1 VATKSQFAAFALV
14 VVATV
19 SAAQTPAP
27 LLPNGIAYDAN
38 GNLYIA
44 DTARNQIYE
53 ANLAGQLLIIAGT
66 GTQGFTGDNGPAQQA
81 QLNAPRGLA
90 IAGDGTIYIAD
101 TGNQRIRSIS
111 PQGIITTIAGT
122 GTAGFSGDNSP
133 ATQAQLNRPTALALD
148 STGALLFCDTGNQR
162 IRRISSGQILT
173 IAGTGTQGFSG
184 DNGPATAAELDTPAG
199 VAADAA
205 GRVYVADSHNHR
217 IRLIS
222 ASNIITTIAGTGIE
236 GYSGDNGPATQAQ
249 LALPQGLVLTSSGTL
264 LIADA
269 NNQRLRAISPSGV
282 VTTLAGNGVQGAAS
296 NATLAATAP
305 LNNPRS
311 VALSAFGQPTI
322 TNTLLH
328 ILTSNALYTPAALT
342 SPART
347 SSVTL
352 TIPANTYGQTT
363 AAITVTGTTT
373 PQGTVQLVEGNT
385 PLTQATLTSA
395 STNILLPALTA
406 GNHTL
411 TVNYL
416 GDGLNPAASTTMAT
430 TVNPASTFV
439 TAAPPAAT
447 YASQPMPLAAT
458 VASTTRGVPTGTV
471 QFLDN
476 ATVVA
481 SAALSGGSAAAVYL
495 SPTLGTHTITAAY
508 LGDKNFLPNTSAA
521 VTAVVNV
528 APDFTLTANAA
539 AQTVAGGSIAT
550 YVLAVTPQ
558 SGPFTGAV
566 SFSITGLPTN
576 ATASF
581 TPPQL
586 IPGASPATT
595 TLSITTPFTHA
606 ELLPRPTVLLGASL
620 LPLLFLRRKRRW
632 PIALLALLPCV
643 SVLGCGNR
651 VATATA
657 QAAQSYTLTVTA
669 TSTNIAGALL
679 THTTD
684 LTLTVQ

>member
-1 VATKSQFAAFALV
+1 
-14 VVATV
+14 
-19 SAAQTPAP
+19 
-27 LLPNGIAYDAN
+27 
-38 GNLYIA
+38 
-44 DTARNQIYE
+44 
-53 ANLAGQLLIIAGT
+53 
-66 GTQGFTGDNGPAQQA
+66 
-81 QLNAPRGLA
+81 
-90 IAGDGTIYIAD
+90 
-101 TGNQRIRSIS
+101 
-111 PQGIITTIAGT
+111 
-122 GTAGFSGDNSP
+122 
-133 ATQAQLNRPTALALD
+133 
-148 STGALLFCDTGNQR
+148 
-162 IRRISSGQILT
+162 
-173 IAGTGTQGFSG
+173 
-184 DNGPATAAELDTPAG
+184 
-199 VAADAA
+199 
-205 GRVYVADSHNHR
+205 
-217 IRLIS
+217 
-222 ASNIITTIAGTGIE
+222 
-236 GYSGDNGPATQAQ
+236 
-249 LALPQGLVLTSSGTL
+249 
-264 LIADA
+264 
-269 NNQRLRAISPSGV
+269 
-282 VTTLAGNGVQGAAS
+282 
-296 NATLAATAP
+296 
-305 LNNPRS
+305 
-311 VALSAFGQPTI
+311 
-322 TNTLLH
+322 
-328 ILTSNALYTPAALT
+328 
-342 SPART
+342 
-347 SSVTL
+347 
-352 TIPANTYGQTT
+352 
-363 AAITVTGTTT
+363 
-373 PQGTVQLVEGNT
+373 
-385 PLTQATLTSA
+385 
-395 STNILLPALTA
+395 
-406 GNHTL
+406 
-411 TVNYL
+411 
-416 GDGLNPAASTTMAT
+416 
-430 TVNPASTFV
+430 
-439 TAAPPAAT
+439 
-447 YASQPMPLAAT
+447 
-458 VASTTRGVPTGTV
+458 
-471 QFLDN
+471 
-476 ATVVA
+476 VVA

-679 THTTD
+679 THTTN

>member
-162 IRRISSGQILT
+162 IRRISSGQIIT

>member
-1 VATKSQFAAFALV
+1 MATKSQFATFALV
-14 VVATV
+14 FVAIV

-53 ANLAGQLLIIAGT
+53 ATLAGQLLTIAGT
-66 GTQGFTGDNGPAQQA
+66 GTQGFSGDNGPAQQA

-90 IAGDGTIYIAD
+90 IGGDGTIYIAD

-111 PQGIITTIAGT
+111 PQGTITTIAGT
-122 GTAGFSGDNSP
+122 GTAGFSGDNGP
-133 ATQAQLNRPTALALD
+133 ATQAQLNRPTALAFD
-148 STGALLFCDTGNQR
+148 NTGALLFCDTNNQR
-162 IRRISSGQILT
+162 IRRISSGQITT
-173 IAGTGTQGFSG
+173 IAGSGTQGFSG
-184 DNGPATAAELDTPAG
+184 DNGPATAAQLDGPAG
-199 VAADAA
+199 LAADSD
-205 GRVYVADSHNHR
+205 GRVYLADSHNHR

-222 ASNIITTIAGTGIE
+222 ATGNITTIAGTGVE
-236 GYSGDNGPATQAQ
+236 GYAGDNGPAAQAQ
-249 LALPQGLVLTSSGTL
+249 LALPQGLALTSSGTVL
-264 LIADA
+264 VADA
-269 NNQRLRAISPSGV
+269 NNQRLRAISPSGLI
-282 VTTLAGNGVQGAAS
+282 TTLAGNGVQGAAT
-296 NATLAATAP
+296 NAAPSASAP

-311 VALSAFGQPTI
+311 VALSAFAQPTI

-352 TIPANTYGQTT
+352 TIPATIYGQTL
-363 AAITVTGTTT
+363 AAITVTGTTI
-373 PQGTVQLVEGNT
+373 PQGTVQLFDGAT
-385 PLTQATLTSA
+385 PLTQATLTGA
-395 STNILLPALTA
+395 STNVLLPALTA
-406 GNHTL
+406 GTHTL
-411 TVNYL
+411 TANYL
-416 GDGLNPAASTTMAT
+416 GDGLNPAATTTTTT
-430 TVNPASTFV
+430 TVSPAPTV
-439 TAAPPAAT
+439 VAAAPPAAT

-481 SAALSGGSAAAVYL
+481 SATLSGGSAAAVYL
-495 SPTLGTHTITAAY
+495 SPTAGTHTITASY
-508 LGDKNFLPNTSAA
+508 LGDTNFLPNTSAA
-521 VTAVVNV
+521 VTAVVNAV
-528 APDFTLTANAA
+528 PDFTLGPNIA
-539 AQTVAGGSIAT
+539 AQTVAGGSIAA
-550 YVLAVTPQ
+550 YVLTITPQ

-566 SFSITGLPTN
+566 SFSITGLPAK

-581 TPPQL
+581 SPPQL

-595 TLSITTPFTHA
+595 TLSITTPITHA
-606 ELLPRPTVLLGASL
+606 ELLPPRSILVGASL
-620 LPLLFLRRKRRW
+620 LMLLFVRGRRRW
-632 PIALLALLPCV
+632 SIAVLALLPCM

-651 VATATA
+651 VATASA

-669 TSTNIAGALL
+669 TSTNIVGSLL
-679 THTTD
+679 THTTN
-684 LTLTVQ
+684 LVLTVQ

>member
-162 IRRISSGQILT
+162 IRRISSGQIIT

-679 THTTD
+679 THTTN

>member
-1 VATKSQFAAFALV
+1 MATKSQFAAFALV

-162 IRRISSGQILT
+162 IRRISSGQIIT

-679 THTTD
+679 THTTN

>member
-1 VATKSQFAAFALV
+1 MATKSQFAAFALV

-162 IRRISSGQILT
+162 IRRISSGQIIT